1 MTASLAALSAIF
13 AQAGG
18 DDPSSTAVLACV
30 VAFVGFYQIGFGPVT
45 WLVLS
50 EIFPLKVRSTALS
63 IGTLSNF
70 ASNFLVS
77 ALFEFEREKV
87 GEAALFAQF
96 AVIALFALAFENAKV
111 PETRG
116 LSLEEIEA
124 KLKED

>member
-1 MTASLAALSAIF
+1 VISVICF
-13 AQAGG
+13 
-18 DDPSSTAVLACV
+18 
-30 VAFVGFYQIGFGPVT
+30 FR
-45 WLVLS
+45 
-50 EIFPLKVRSTALS
+50 VRSTALS